1 MRFLHSDMTGK
12 IIKAF
17 YEVYNK
23 LGYGFLEKVY
33 QSCVEMELR
42 SMNLFVEVQKPIKVI
57 YKGKE
62 VGLYY
67 ADIVVE
73 NCVIVELKAAEM
85 IAPEFEAQLL
95 NYLKASTLEVGLLL
109 NVGIK
114 PELRRKIY
122 DNSRKSFE

>member
-1 MRFLHSDMTGK
+1 MTGK

-109 NVGIK
+109 NFGIK